1 MTKAL
6 YRKYRPL
13 KLADVVGQDD
23 TIRQLQTQLT
33 NQKISHGY
41 LFVGARGCGKTSVA
55 RIFAHEINHFD
66 YQLEDNYVDII
77 EIDAAVFTMVENIRE
92 LRDKAMLAPTT
103 GKYKVYI
110 IDEIHMLSKNAFNA
124 LLKILEEP
132 PEHIVFILA
141 TTNPEKI
148 PATILS
154 RVQIFHFKLADKS
167 IMQPFLENIC
177 QKEGI
182 NIEKDAL
189 SLLIEQGGGSFR
201 DSLSILDQLSNLHA
215 DKSTLITTEEV
226 SSALGV
232 PKQVL
237 IEELLASYE
246 QENIDQIRSLIEELI
261 NQGNKAEGIAT
272 SLIKAIVQNP
282 TAKNLHLIEKLYA
295 VNGEFAS
302 AKLIVALILDH
313 FKTAPITI
321 SAPSTPQIQAAKTP
335 VTAQTPD
342 AVRAQATTK
351 TSIATESPAAE
362 PAAQVTPVAPAAPAT
377 PVAPAAPATS
387 VTTTTPTPPAT
398 SEEPAKPS
406 INPEI
411 RERLIKISKS
421 KLTEKIQE
429 RAEIQNQPVQAEAMT
444 IPEAVVSG
452 SGDFSAKG
460 FLENIKNIAETLFV
474 PLNKSYFAYKSNQLE
489 IYPSAKV
496 WFNILNSKN
505 NLEVLKTAING
516 LNITIMNPDEHK
528 IPSTAVDFN
537 QFSAGKLEATPRTDD
552 ASLSAISDIMGN
564 IQELE
569 DSPF

>member
-132 PEHIVFILA
+132 PEHIVFIFA

-201 DSLSILDQLSNLHA
+201 DSLSILDQLSNLHT
-215 DKSTLITTEEV
+215 DKSTLITAEEV

-237 IEELLASYE
+237 IQELLASYE
-246 QENIDQIRSLIEELI
+246 QENVDQIRSLIEELI

-313 FKTAPITI
+313 FKATPVAI
-321 SAPSTPQIQAAKTP
+321 SAPSTSQIQATNPP
-335 VTAQTPD
+335 VTTQTPE
-342 AVRAQATTK
+342 VISAQETTK
-351 TSIATESPAAE
+351 TSIATESPVVE
-362 PAAQVTPVAPAAPAT
+362 PAAPVTTAVTAAPVTPAE
-377 PVAPAAPATS
+377 
-387 VTTTTPTPPAT
+387 PT
-398 SEEPAKPS
+398 KPS

-411 RERLIKISKS
+411 RERLVKISKS

-429 RAEIQNQPVQAEAMT
+429 RAEIQNQQVQVEAMT

-516 LNITIMNPDEHK
+516 LNIIIMNPDEHK

-537 QFSAGKLEATPRTDD
+537 QFSAGKLEAAPKSDD

>member
-132 PEHIVFILA
+132 PEHIVFIFA

-167 IMQPFLENIC
+167 VMQPFLENIC

-201 DSLSILDQLSNLHA
+201 DSLSILDQLSNLHP

-237 IEELLASYE
+237 IQELLTSYE
-246 QENIDQIRSLIEELI
+246 QENVNQIRSLVEELI

-313 FKTAPITI
+313 FKAAPITI
-321 SAPSTPQIQAAKTP
+321 SAPSAPQIQATKTP
-335 VTAQTPD
+335 VTTQTPD
-342 AVRAQATTK
+342 AVRAQATAE
-351 TSIATESPAAE
+351 TSIATGVPIAE
-362 PAAQVTPVAPAAPAT
+362 PAAPVTPAAPAAPVT
-377 PVAPAAPATS
+377 PA
-387 VTTTTPTPPAT
+387 
-398 SEEPAKPS
+398 EPAKPS

-411 RERLIKISKS
+411 RERLVKISKS

-429 RAEIQNQPVQAEAMT
+429 RAEIQNQQVQVEAMT

-537 QFSAGKLEATPRTDD
+537 QFSAGKLEATPKTDD

>member
-132 PEHIVFILA
+132 PEHVVFIFA

-167 IMQPFLENIC
+167 VMQPFLENIC

-201 DSLSILDQLSNLHA
+201 DSLSILDQLSNLHP

-237 IEELLASYE
+237 IQELLASYE
-246 QENIDQIRSLIEELI
+246 QENVDQIRSLVEELI

-282 TAKNLHLIEKLYA
+282 TAKNLHLIEKLYT

-313 FKTAPITI
+313 FKAAPITI
-321 SAPSTPQIQAAKTP
+321 SAPSAPQIQATKTP
-335 VTAQTPD
+335 LTTQTLEVISAQE
-342 AVRAQATTK
+342 ATK
-351 TSIATESPAAE
+351 TSIATESPIAE
-362 PAAQVTPVAPAAPAT
+362 PATPATQVTPTAQ
-377 PVAPAAPATS
+377 
-387 VTTTTPTPPAT
+387 TTPTTTAT
-398 SEEPAKPS
+398 PTPQDEPAKPS

-411 RERLIKISKS
+411 RERLVKISKS
-421 KLTEKIQE
+421 KITEKIQE
-429 RAEIQNQPVQAEAMT
+429 RAEIQNQQVQVEAMT

-460 FLENIKNIAETLFV
+460 FLENIRNIAETLFV
-474 PLNKSYFAYKSNQLE
+474 PLNKSYFAYKTDHLE

-505 NLEVLKTAING
+505 NLEVLRTAING
-516 LNITIMNPDEHK
+516 LNIIIMNPDEHK
-528 IPSTAVDFN
+528 TPSTAVDFN
-537 QFSAGKLEATPRTDD
+537 QFSAGKLEATPKTDD

>member
-23 TIRQLQTQLT
+23 TIRQLQTQLA

-132 PEHIVFILA
+132 PEHIIFIFA

-201 DSLSILDQLSNLHA
+201 DSLSILDQLSNLHT
-215 DKSTLITTEEV
+215 DKYTLITTEEV

-237 IEELLASYE
+237 IEELLVSYE
-246 QENIDQIRSLIEELI
+246 QENIDKIRNLVEELI

-272 SLIKAIVQNP
+272 SLIKTIVQNP

-313 FKTAPITI
+313 FKAAPITI
-321 SAPSTPQIQAAKTP
+321 SAPSAPQIQATKTP
-335 VTAQTPD
+335 VTTQISD
-342 AVRAQATTK
+342 AVRAQATTE
-351 TSIATESPAAE
+351 TSIATGVPIAE
-362 PAAQVTPVAPAAPAT
+362 PAATVTPAVPAAPVT
-377 PVAPAAPATS
+377 PA
-387 VTTTTPTPPAT
+387 
-398 SEEPAKPS
+398 EPAKPS

-411 RERLIKISKS
+411 RERLVKISKS
-421 KLTEKIQE
+421 KITEKIQE
-429 RAEIQNQPVQAEAMT
+429 RAEIQNQQVQVEAMT

-516 LNITIMNPDEHK
+516 LNIIIMNPDEHK

-537 QFSAGKLEATPRTDD
+537 QFSAGKLEATPKTDD

>member
-132 PEHIVFILA
+132 PEHIVFIFA

-167 IMQPFLENIC
+167 IMQPFLEGIC

-201 DSLSILDQLSNLHA
+201 DSLSILDQLSNLHT

-313 FKTAPITI
+313 FKAAPITI
-321 SAPSTPQIQAAKTP
+321 SAPPAPQIQATNP
-335 VTAQTPD
+335 PITIQTPE
-342 AVRAQATTK
+342 AVSAQATTE
-351 TSIATESPAAE
+351 TSIAAESTIVEPIPPAT
-362 PAAQVTPVAPAAPAT
+362 PTTPVAPAAPAA
-377 PVAPAAPATS
+377 PVA
-387 VTTTTPTPPAT
+387 
-398 SEEPAKPS
+398 SEESAKPS

-411 RERLIKISKS
+411 RERLVKISKS

-429 RAEIQNQPVQAEAMT
+429 RAEIQNQQVQAEAMT

-516 LNITIMNPDEHK
+516 LNITIINPDEHK

-537 QFSAGKLEATPRTDD
+537 QFSAGKLEATPKSDD

>member
-132 PEHIVFILA
+132 PEHIVFIFA

-167 IMQPFLENIC
+167 IMQPFLKGIC

-237 IEELLASYE
+237 IQELLASYE
-246 QENIDQIRSLIEELI
+246 QENVEQIRSLIEELI

-313 FKTAPITI
+313 FKAAPITI
-321 SAPSTPQIQAAKTP
+321 SAPSAPQIQATNP
-335 VTAQTPD
+335 PITIQTPE
-342 AVRAQATTK
+342 AVSAQATTE
-351 TSIATESPAAE
+351 TSIAAESPIVE
-362 PAAQVTPVAPAAPAT
+362 PIPPVTQTTPVAPAAPAA
-377 PVAPAAPATS
+377 PVAS
-387 VTTTTPTPPAT
+387 GE
-398 SEEPAKPS
+398 SAKPS

-411 RERLIKISKS
+411 RERLVKISKS

-429 RAEIQNQPVQAEAMT
+429 RAEIQNQQVQAEAMT

-460 FLENIKNIAETLFV
+460 FLENIRNIAETLFV
-474 PLNKSYFAYKSNQLE
+474 PLNKSYFTYKSNQLE

-505 NLEVLKTAING
+505 NLEVLRTAING
-516 LNITIMNPDEHK
+516 LNIIIMNPDEHK

-537 QFSAGKLEATPRTDD
+537 QFSAGKLEATPKTDD
-552 ASLSAISDIMGN
+552 VSLSAISDIMGN

>member
-132 PEHIVFILA
+132 PEHVVFIFA

-167 IMQPFLENIC
+167 VMQPFLENIC

-201 DSLSILDQLSNLHA
+201 DSLSILDQLSNLHP

-237 IEELLASYE
+237 IQELLTSYE
-246 QENIDQIRSLIEELI
+246 QENVDQIRSLVEELI

-313 FKTAPITI
+313 FKAAPVAI
-321 SAPSTPQIQAAKTP
+321 SAPSTPQIQATKTP
-335 VTAQTPD
+335 VTTQTPG
-342 AVRAQATTK
+342 AASTQEATE
-351 TSIATESPAAE
+351 TSIATGSPITE
-362 PAAQVTPVAPAAPAT
+362 PAAPAT

-387 VTTTTPTPPAT
+387 AT

-411 RERLIKISKS
+411 RERLVKISKS

-429 RAEIQNQPVQAEAMT
+429 RAEIQNQQIQAEAMT

-516 LNITIMNPDEHK
+516 LKIIIMNPDEHK

-537 QFSAGKLEATPRTDD
+537 QFSAGKLEATQKSDD

>member
-132 PEHIVFILA
+132 PEHIVFIFA

-177 QKEGI
+177 QKEEI

-201 DSLSILDQLSNLHA
+201 DSLSILDQLSNLHT
-215 DKSTLITTEEV
+215 DKSTLITAEEV

-246 QENIDQIRSLIEELI
+246 QEDIDQIRSLIEELI
-261 NQGNKAEGIAT
+261 NQGNKTEGIAT
-272 SLIKAIVQNP
+272 SLIKAIIQNP

-313 FKTAPITI
+313 FKTAPATITTP
-321 SAPSTPQIQAAKTP
+321 SAPQIQAAKASVNT
-335 VTAQTPD
+335 QTSE
-342 AVRAQATTK
+342 TTSTQMAAE
-351 TSIATESPAAE
+351 TSIATESPIIE
-362 PAAQVTPVAPAAPAT
+362 PKTPATPAAPAAPAT
-377 PVAPAAPATS
+377 PVAPATS
-387 VTTTTPTPPAT
+387 AT

-411 RERLIKISKS
+411 RERLVKISKS

-429 RAEIQNQPVQAEAMT
+429 RAEIQNQQVQVEAMT

-460 FLENIKNIAETLFV
+460 FLENIRNIAETLFV
-474 PLNKSYFAYKSNQLE
+474 PLNKSYFTYKSNQLE

-516 LNITIMNPDEHK
+516 LNIIIMNPDEHK

-537 QFSAGKLEATPRTDD
+537 QFSAGKLEAAPKPDD

>member
-132 PEHIVFILA
+132 PEHIVFIFA

-167 IMQPFLENIC
+167 VMQPFLEGIC

-237 IEELLASYE
+237 IEELLARYE
-246 QENIDQIRSLIEELI
+246 QENIDQIRSLVEELI

-313 FKTAPITI
+313 FKAAPITI
-321 SAPSTPQIQAAKTP
+321 SAPPAPQIQATNP
-335 VTAQTPD
+335 PITIQTPE
-342 AVRAQATTK
+342 AVSAQATTE
-351 TSIATESPAAE
+351 TSIAAESPIVE
-362 PAAQVTPVAPAAPAT
+362 PIPPVTQTTPVAPAAPAA
-377 PVAPAAPATS
+377 PVA
-387 VTTTTPTPPAT
+387 
-398 SEEPAKPS
+398 SEESAKPS
-406 INPEI
+406 IDPEI
-411 RERLIKISKS
+411 RERLVKISKS

-429 RAEIQNQPVQAEAMT
+429 RTEIQNQQIQAEAMT

-505 NLEVLKTAING
+505 NLEVLRTAING
-516 LNITIMNPDEHK
+516 LNIFIMNPDEHK
-528 IPSTAVDFN
+528 TPSTAVDFN
-537 QFSAGKLEATPRTDD
+537 QFSAGKLEAAPKTDNV
-552 ASLSAISDIMGN
+552 SLSAISDIMGN

>member
-23 TIRQLQTQLT
+23 TIRQLQTQLA

-132 PEHIVFILA
+132 PEHIIFIFA

-201 DSLSILDQLSNLHA
+201 DSLSILDQLSNLHT

-237 IEELLASYE
+237 IEELLVSYE
-246 QENIDQIRSLIEELI
+246 QENIDKIRNLVEELI

-313 FKTAPITI
+313 FKAALVAI
-321 SAPSTPQIQAAKTP
+321 SAPSTPQIQATNPP
-335 VTAQTPD
+335 VTTQTLEVISAQE
-342 AVRAQATTK
+342 ATK
-351 TSIATESPAAE
+351 TSIATESPIAE
-362 PAAQVTPVAPAAPAT
+362 PATPATQVTPTAQ
-377 PVAPAAPATS
+377 
-387 VTTTTPTPPAT
+387 TTPTTTAT
-398 SEEPAKPS
+398 PTPQEEPAKPS

-411 RERLIKISKS
+411 RERLVKISKS
-421 KLTEKIQE
+421 KITEKIQE
-429 RAEIQNQPVQAEAMT
+429 RAEIQNQQVQVEAMT

-460 FLENIKNIAETLFV
+460 FLENIRNIAETLFV
-474 PLNKSYFAYKSNQLE
+474 PLNKSYFAYKTDHLE

-552 ASLSAISDIMGN
+552 TSLSAISDIMGN

>member
-132 PEHIVFILA
+132 PEHIVFIFA

-167 IMQPFLENIC
+167 VMQSFLENIC

-201 DSLSILDQLSNLHA
+201 DSLSILDQLSNLHP

-237 IEELLASYE
+237 IQELLTSYE
-246 QENIDQIRSLIEELI
+246 QENVDKIRSLVEELI

-313 FKTAPITI
+313 FKATPVAI
-321 SAPSTPQIQAAKTP
+321 SAPSAPQIQATKTP
-335 VTAQTPD
+335 VTTQTPD
-342 AVRAQATTK
+342 AVRAQATAE
-351 TSIATESPAAE
+351 TSIATGVPIAESAVP
-362 PAAQVTPVAPAAPAT
+362 VTPAAPAAPVT
-377 PVAPAAPATS
+377 PA
-387 VTTTTPTPPAT
+387 
-398 SEEPAKPS
+398 ELAKPS
-406 INPEI
+406 IDPEI
-411 RERLIKISKS
+411 RERLVKISKS
-421 KLTEKIQE
+421 KITEKIQE
-429 RAEIQNQPVQAEAMT
+429 RAEIQNQQVQVEAMT

-516 LNITIMNPDEHK
+516 LNIIIMNPDEHK
-528 IPSTAVDFN
+528 TPSTAVDFN
-537 QFSAGKLEATPRTDD
+537 QFSAGKLEATPKTDD

>member
-23 TIRQLQTQLT
+23 TIRQLQTQLA

-132 PEHIVFILA
+132 PEHIVFIFA

-167 IMQPFLENIC
+167 VMQPFLESIC

-182 NIEKDAL
+182 NIEQEAL

-237 IEELLASYE
+237 IQELLANYE
-246 QENIDQIRSLIEELI
+246 QENVEQIRSLIEELI

-282 TAKNLHLIEKLYA
+282 TTKNLHLIEKLYA

-313 FKTAPITI
+313 FKAAPVAI
-321 SAPSTPQIQAAKTP
+321 SAPSTPQIQVAKTT
-335 VTAQTPD
+335 VNAQTPG
-342 AVRAQATTK
+342 VISAQEATK
-351 TSIATESPAAE
+351 TSIATESPIAG
-362 PAAQVTPVAPAAPAT
+362 PATHAT
-377 PVAPAAPATS
+377 PVAPATPATP
-387 VTTTTPTPPAT
+387 VTPTASATPTPQ
-398 SEEPAKPS
+398 EEPAKPS

-411 RERLIKISKS
+411 RERLVKISKS

-429 RAEIQNQPVQAEAMT
+429 RAEIQNQQVQVEAMT

-516 LNITIMNPDEHK
+516 LNIVIMNPDEHK

-537 QFSAGKLEATPRTDD
+537 QFSAGKLEATPKSDD
-552 ASLSAISDIMGN
+552 PSLSAISDIMGN

>member
-23 TIRQLQTQLT
+23 TIRQLQTQLA

-132 PEHIVFILA
+132 PEHIVFIFA

-167 IMQPFLENIC
+167 VMQPFLENIC

-201 DSLSILDQLSNLHA
+201 DSLSILDQLSNLHP

-237 IEELLASYE
+237 IQELLASYE
-246 QENIDQIRSLIEELI
+246 QENVDQIRSLIEELI

-313 FKTAPITI
+313 FKAAPITI
-321 SAPSTPQIQAAKTP
+321 SVPSAPQIQATKTP
-335 VTAQTPD
+335 VTTQTPD

-351 TSIATESPAAE
+351 TSIATESPVVE
-362 PAAQVTPVAPAAPAT
+362 PAAPVTPV
-377 PVAPAAPATS
+377 TS
-387 VTTTTPTPPAT
+387 TAQTTPTAT
-398 SEEPAKPS
+398 ATPTPQEEPAKPS

-411 RERLIKISKS
+411 RERLLKISKS

-429 RAEIQNQPVQAEAMT
+429 RAEIQNQQVQVEAMT

-528 IPSTAVDFN
+528 TPSTAVDFN
-537 QFSAGKLEATPRTDD
+537 QFSAGKLEATPKTDD

>member
-132 PEHIVFILA
+132 PEHIVFIFA

-167 IMQPFLENIC
+167 VMQPFLEGIC

-215 DKSTLITTEEV
+215 DKSTLVTTEEV

-237 IEELLASYE
+237 IEELLTNYE
-246 QENIDQIRSLIEELI
+246 QENIDQIRSLVEELI
-261 NQGNKAEGIAT
+261 NQDNKAEGIAT

-313 FKTAPITI
+313 FKAAPITI
-321 SAPSTPQIQAAKTP
+321 SATSAPQVQATKTQAN
-335 VTAQTPD
+335 TQTPE
-342 AVRAQATTK
+342 AVSAQATTK
-351 TSIATESPAAE
+351 TSIATESPIAE
-362 PAAQVTPVAPAAPAT
+362 PAAPAAP
-377 PVAPAAPATS
+377 VA
-387 VTTTTPTPPAT
+387 
-398 SEEPAKPS
+398 SEESAKPS

-411 RERLIKISKS
+411 RERLVKISKS

-429 RAEIQNQPVQAEAMT
+429 RAKIQNQQVQAEAMT

-460 FLENIKNIAETLFV
+460 FLENIRNIAETLFV

-516 LNITIMNPDEHK
+516 LNIIIMNPDEHK
-528 IPSTAVDFN
+528 TPSTAVDFN
-537 QFSAGKLEATPRTDD
+537 QFSAGKLEATPKTDD
-552 ASLSAISDIMGN
+552 VSLSAISDIMGN

>member
-132 PEHIVFILA
+132 PEHIVFIFA

-167 IMQPFLENIC
+167 VMQPFLEGIC

-215 DKSTLITTEEV
+215 DKSTLITAEEV

-237 IEELLASYE
+237 IQEILTSYE
-246 QENIDQIRSLIEELI
+246 QENVDQIRSLVEELI

-295 VNGEFAS
+295 ANGEFAS

-313 FKTAPITI
+313 FKAAPVAIA
-321 SAPSTPQIQAAKTP
+321 APSTPQIQA
-335 VTAQTPD
+335 
-342 AVRAQATTK
+342 TK
-351 TSIATESPAAE
+351 TSINTQTSETTSTQMATEPSMATESPIVE
-362 PAAQVTPVAPAAPAT
+362 SAAPAT
-377 PVAPAAPATS
+377 PV
-387 VTTTTPTPPAT
+387 T
-398 SEEPAKPS
+398 SEESAKPS

-411 RERLIKISKS
+411 RERLVKISKS

-429 RAEIQNQPVQAEAMT
+429 RAEIQNQQIQAEAMT

-460 FLENIKNIAETLFV
+460 FLENIRNIAETLFV
-474 PLNKSYFAYKSNQLE
+474 PLNKSYFTYKSNQLE

-516 LNITIMNPDEHK
+516 LNIIIMNPDEHK
-528 IPSTAVDFN
+528 IPRTAVDFN
-537 QFSAGKLEATPRTDD
+537 QFSAGKLEATPKTDD

>member
-132 PEHIVFILA
+132 PEHIVFIFA

-201 DSLSILDQLSNLHA
+201 DSLSILDQLSNLHP

-226 SSALGV
+226 SSALGI

-237 IEELLASYE
+237 IQELLASYE
-246 QENIDQIRSLIEELI
+246 QENVDQIRSLIEELI

-313 FKTAPITI
+313 FKAAPITI
-321 SAPSTPQIQAAKTP
+321 SAPSAPQIQATKTP
-335 VTAQTPD
+335 VTTQTPD
-342 AVRAQATTK
+342 AVRAQATAE
-351 TSIATESPAAE
+351 TSISTGGPIAE
-362 PAAQVTPVAPAAPAT
+362 PAAPVTPAAPAAPVT
-377 PVAPAAPATS
+377 PV
-387 VTTTTPTPPAT
+387 
-398 SEEPAKPS
+398 EPAKPS
-406 INPEI
+406 IDPEI
-411 RERLIKISKS
+411 RERLVKISKS

-429 RAEIQNQPVQAEAMT
+429 RAEIQNQQVQVEAMT

-460 FLENIKNIAETLFV
+460 FLENIRNIAETLFV
-474 PLNKSYFAYKSNQLE
+474 PLNKSYFTYKSNQLE

-505 NLEVLKTAING
+505 NLEVLRTAING
-516 LNITIMNPDEHK
+516 LNIIIMNPDEHK

-537 QFSAGKLEATPRTDD
+537 QFSAGKLEAAPKSDD
-552 ASLSAISDIMGN
+552 TSLSAISDIMGN

>member
-23 TIRQLQTQLT
+23 TIRQLQTQLA

-132 PEHIVFILA
+132 PEHIIFIFA

-167 IMQPFLENIC
+167 VMQPFLENIC

-201 DSLSILDQLSNLHA
+201 DSLSILDQLSNLHP

-237 IEELLASYE
+237 IQELLANYE
-246 QENIDQIRSLIEELI
+246 QENIDQIRSLVEELI

-313 FKTAPITI
+313 FKTTPMTI
-321 SAPSTPQIQAAKTP
+321 SVPSAPQIQVAKTP
-335 VTAQTPD
+335 VATQTPE
-342 AVRAQATTK
+342 AASAQETTK
-351 TSIATESPAAE
+351 TSIATESPVVE
-362 PAAQVTPVAPAAPAT
+362 PAAPAT
-377 PVAPAAPATS
+377 PVAPATPATPVTPTAPATQ
-387 VTTTTPTPPAT
+387 
-398 SEEPAKPS
+398 EESTKPS

-411 RERLIKISKS
+411 RERLVKISKS

-429 RAEIQNQPVQAEAMT
+429 RAEIQNQQVQVEAMT

-474 PLNKSYFAYKSNQLE
+474 PLNKSYFAYKTDHLE

>member
-23 TIRQLQTQLT
+23 AIRQLQTQLT

-132 PEHIVFILA
+132 PEHVVFIFA

-167 IMQPFLENIC
+167 VMQPFLENIC

-201 DSLSILDQLSNLHA
+201 DSLSILDQLSNLHP

-237 IEELLASYE
+237 IQELLANYE
-246 QENIDQIRSLIEELI
+246 QENVEQIRSLVEELI

-313 FKTAPITI
+313 FKAAPITI
-321 SAPSTPQIQAAKTP
+321 SAPPAPQIQAAKTQAN
-335 VTAQTPD
+335 TQTPE
-342 AVRAQATTK
+342 AVSAQATTK
-351 TSIATESPAAE
+351 TSIATESPIAE
-362 PAAQVTPVAPAAPAT
+362 PIPPVTQTTTGAPAAPAT
-377 PVAPAAPATS
+377 PV
-387 VTTTTPTPPAT
+387 PP
-398 SEEPAKPS
+398 EESAKPS

-411 RERLIKISKS
+411 RERLVKISKS

-429 RAEIQNQPVQAEAMT
+429 RAEIQNQQVQVEAMT

-452 SGDFSAKG
+452 SGDFSTKG

-505 NLEVLKTAING
+505 NLEVLRTAING
-516 LNITIMNPDEHK
+516 LNIIIMNPDEHK

-537 QFSAGKLEATPRTDD
+537 QFSAGKLEATPKSDD
-552 ASLSAISDIMGN
+552 TSLSAISDIMGN

>member
-132 PEHIVFILA
+132 PEHIVFIFA

-167 IMQPFLENIC
+167 IMQPFLEGIC

-201 DSLSILDQLSNLHA
+201 DSLSILDQLSNLHP

-237 IEELLASYE
+237 IEELLANYE
-246 QENIDQIRSLIEELI
+246 QENIDQIRSLVEELI

-313 FKTAPITI
+313 FKAAPITI
-321 SAPSTPQIQAAKTP
+321 AESEAPATPTTP
-335 VTAQTPD
+335 VD
-342 AVRAQATTK
+342 
-351 TSIATESPAAE
+351 PA
-362 PAAQVTPVAPAAPAT
+362 APAAP
-377 PVAPAAPATS
+377 VAS
-387 VTTTTPTPPAT
+387 GE
-398 SEEPAKPS
+398 SAKPS

-411 RERLIKISKS
+411 RERLVKISKS

-429 RAEIQNQPVQAEAMT
+429 RAEIQNQQVQAEAMT

-460 FLENIKNIAETLFV
+460 FLENIRNIAETLFV
-474 PLNKSYFAYKSNQLE
+474 PLNKSSFTYKSNQLE

-505 NLEVLKTAING
+505 NLEVLRTAING
-516 LNITIMNPDEHK
+516 LNIIIMNPDEHK

-537 QFSAGKLEATPRTDD
+537 QFSAGKLEATPKTDD

>member
-132 PEHIVFILA
+132 PEHIVFIFA

-167 IMQPFLENIC
+167 VMQPFLENIC

-201 DSLSILDQLSNLHA
+201 DSLSILDQLSNLHP

-237 IEELLASYE
+237 IQELLTSYE
-246 QENIDQIRSLIEELI
+246 QENVDQIRSLVEELI

-313 FKTAPITI
+313 FKATPVAI
-321 SAPSTPQIQAAKTP
+321 SAPSTPQIQATKTP
-335 VTAQTPD
+335 VATQTPD
-342 AVRAQATTK
+342 AVRTQATIE
-351 TSIATESPAAE
+351 TSIATGVPIAE
-362 PAAQVTPVAPAAPAT
+362 PAATATPVAPAAPAT
-377 PVAPAAPATS
+377 PVTPATP
-387 VTTTTPTPPAT
+387 TTPRPQ
-398 SEEPAKPS
+398 EESAKPS

-411 RERLIKISKS
+411 RERLVKISKS

-429 RAEIQNQPVQAEAMT
+429 RAEIQNQQVQVEAMT

-516 LNITIMNPDEHK
+516 LNIVIMNPDEHK

-537 QFSAGKLEATPRTDD
+537 QFSAGKLEATPKSDD
-552 ASLSAISDIMGN
+552 PSLSAISDIMGN

>member
-23 TIRQLQTQLT
+23 TIRQLQTQLA

-132 PEHIVFILA
+132 PEHIIFIFA

-201 DSLSILDQLSNLHA
+201 DSLSILDQLSNLHT

-237 IEELLASYE
+237 IEELLVSYE
-246 QENIDQIRSLIEELI
+246 QENIDKIRNLVEELI

-313 FKTAPITI
+313 FKAALVAI
-321 SAPSTPQIQAAKTP
+321 SAPSTPQIQATNPP
-335 VTAQTPD
+335 VTTQTLEVISAQE
-342 AVRAQATTK
+342 ATK
-351 TSIATESPAAE
+351 TSIATESPIAE
-362 PAAQVTPVAPAAPAT
+362 PATPATQVTPTAQ
-377 PVAPAAPATS
+377 
-387 VTTTTPTPPAT
+387 TTPTTTAT
-398 SEEPAKPS
+398 PTPQEEPAKPS

-411 RERLIKISKS
+411 RERLVKISKS
-421 KLTEKIQE
+421 KITEKIQE
-429 RAEIQNQPVQAEAMT
+429 RAEIQNQQVQVEAMT

-460 FLENIKNIAETLFV
+460 FLENIRNIAETLFV
-474 PLNKSYFAYKSNQLE
+474 PLNKSYFAYKTDHLE

-505 NLEVLKTAING
+505 NLEVLRTAING
-516 LNITIMNPDEHK
+516 LNIIIMNPDEHK
-528 IPSTAVDFN
+528 TPSTAVDFN
-537 QFSAGKLEATPRTDD
+537 QFSAGKLEAAPKSDD
-552 ASLSAISDIMGN
+552 TSLSAISDIMGN

>member
-23 TIRQLQTQLT
+23 TIRQLQTQLA

-132 PEHIVFILA
+132 PEHVVFIFA

-167 IMQPFLENIC
+167 VMQPFLENIY

-201 DSLSILDQLSNLHA
+201 DSLSILDQLSNLHP

-237 IEELLASYE
+237 IQELLASYE
-246 QENIDQIRSLIEELI
+246 QEDVDQIRSLVEELI

-282 TAKNLHLIEKLYA
+282 TTKNLHLIEKLYA

-313 FKTAPITI
+313 FKATPVAI
-321 SAPSTPQIQAAKTP
+321 SAPSTSQIQATNPP
-335 VTAQTPD
+335 VTTQTPE
-342 AVRAQATTK
+342 VISAQETTEVPI
-351 TSIATESPAAE
+351 TTDSPITE
-362 PAAQVTPVAPAAPAT
+362 PAAPVTTAAPAAPVT
-377 PVAPAAPATS
+377 PAE
-387 VTTTTPTPPAT
+387 PT
-398 SEEPAKPS
+398 KPS

-411 RERLIKISKS
+411 RERLVKISKS
-421 KLTEKIQE
+421 KITEKIQE
-429 RAEIQNQPVQAEAMT
+429 RAEIQNQQVQVEAMT

-474 PLNKSYFAYKSNQLE
+474 PLNKSYFAYKTDHLE
-489 IYPSAKV
+489 IYPNAKV

-516 LNITIMNPDEHK
+516 LSITIMNPDEHK

-537 QFSAGKLEATPRTDD
+537 QFSAGKLEATPKTDD

>member
-132 PEHIVFILA
+132 PEHIVFIFA

-167 IMQPFLENIC
+167 IMQPFLEGIC

-201 DSLSILDQLSNLHA
+201 DSLSILDQLSNLHT

-237 IEELLASYE
+237 IEELLANYE

-313 FKTAPITI
+313 FKATPMTI
-321 SAPSTPQIQAAKTP
+321 AESEAPSTS
-335 VTAQTPD
+335 TA
-342 AVRAQATTK
+342 
-351 TSIATESPAAE
+351 PA
-362 PAAQVTPVAPAAPAT
+362 APAAPAT
-377 PVAPAAPATS
+377 PATPITPAAPAAPVA
-387 VTTTTPTPPAT
+387 
-398 SEEPAKPS
+398 SEESAKPS

-411 RERLIKISKS
+411 RERLVKISKS

-429 RAEIQNQPVQAEAMT
+429 RAEIQNQQVQAEAMT

-516 LNITIMNPDEHK
+516 LNIIIMNPDEHK

-537 QFSAGKLEATPRTDD
+537 QFSAGKLEAAPKTDD

>member
-23 TIRQLQTQLT
+23 TIRQLQTQLA

-132 PEHIVFILA
+132 PEHIVFIFA

-167 IMQPFLENIC
+167 VMQPFLENIC

-182 NIEKDAL
+182 NIEQEAL

-237 IEELLASYE
+237 IQELLASYE
-246 QENIDQIRSLIEELI
+246 QENVDQIRSLVEELI

-282 TAKNLHLIEKLYA
+282 TAKNLHLVEKLYA

-313 FKTAPITI
+313 FKATPVAI
-321 SAPSTPQIQAAKTP
+321 SAPSTPQIQVAKTT
-335 VTAQTPD
+335 VNAQTPG
-342 AVRAQATTK
+342 VISAQEATK
-351 TSIATESPAAE
+351 TSITTESPAAE
-362 PAAQVTPVAPAAPAT
+362 PAAPT
-377 PVAPAAPATS
+377 TS
-387 VTTTTPTPPAT
+387 VT
-398 SEEPAKPS
+398 SEESAKPS

-411 RERLIKISKS
+411 RERLVKISKS
-421 KLTEKIQE
+421 KITEKIQE
-429 RAEIQNQPVQAEAMT
+429 RAEIQNQQVQVEAMT

-474 PLNKSYFAYKSNQLE
+474 PLNKSYFAYKTDHLE

-516 LNITIMNPDEHK
+516 LSITIMNPDEHK

-537 QFSAGKLEATPRTDD
+537 QFSAGKLEATPKTDD

>member
-23 TIRQLQTQLT
+23 TIRQLQTQLA

-77 EIDAAVFTMVENIRE
+77 EIDAAVFTMVENIRK

-132 PEHIVFILA
+132 PEHIVFIFA

-237 IEELLASYE
+237 IQELLANYE
-246 QENIDQIRSLIEELI
+246 QENVDQIRSLVEELI

-313 FKTAPITI
+313 FKAAPVAI
-321 SAPSTPQIQAAKTP
+321 SAPSTPQIQATKPP
-335 VTAQTPD
+335 VTTQT
-342 AVRAQATTK
+342 AEVVSAQATAE

-362 PAAQVTPVAPAAPAT
+362 PAAPAT
-377 PVAPAAPATS
+377 PVAPTAPTAPVAPTAPAT
-387 VTTTTPTPPAT
+387 PTPQ
-398 SEEPAKPS
+398 EEPAKPS
-406 INPEI
+406 ISPEI
-411 RERLIKISKS
+411 RERLVKISKS

-429 RAEIQNQPVQAEAMT
+429 RAEIQNQQVQVEAMT

-516 LNITIMNPDEHK
+516 LNIIIMNPDEHK

-537 QFSAGKLEATPRTDD
+537 QFSAGKLEATPKTDD

>member
-23 TIRQLQTQLT
+23 AIRQLQTQLT

-132 PEHIVFILA
+132 PEHVVFIFA

-167 IMQPFLENIC
+167 VMQPFLENIC

-201 DSLSILDQLSNLHA
+201 DSLSILDQLSNLHP

-237 IEELLASYE
+237 IQELLANYE
-246 QENIDQIRSLIEELI
+246 QENIDQIRSLVEELI

-313 FKTAPITI
+313 FKAAPVAI
-321 SAPSTPQIQAAKTP
+321 SAPSTPQIQATKTP
-335 VTAQTPD
+335 VTTQTPG
-342 AVRAQATTK
+342 AASTQEATE
-351 TSIATESPAAE
+351 TSIATGSPITE
-362 PAAQVTPVAPAAPAT
+362 PAAPAT
-377 PVAPAAPATS
+377 PVAPATPATPVTPTAPATQ
-387 VTTTTPTPPAT
+387 
-398 SEEPAKPS
+398 EESTKPS

-411 RERLIKISKS
+411 RERLVKISKS

-429 RAEIQNQPVQAEAMT
+429 RAEIQNQQVQVEAMT

-537 QFSAGKLEATPRTDD
+537 QFSAGKLEATPKTDD

>member
-132 PEHIVFILA
+132 PEHIVFIFA

-167 IMQPFLENIC
+167 VMQPFLEGIC

-201 DSLSILDQLSNLHA
+201 DSLSILDQLSNLHP

-237 IEELLASYE
+237 IQELLTSYE
-246 QENIDQIRSLIEELI
+246 QEDIDQIRSLVEELI
-261 NQGNKAEGIAT
+261 NQGNKSEGIAT

-282 TAKNLHLIEKLYA
+282 TTKNLHLIEKLYA

-313 FKTAPITI
+313 FKATPITI
-321 SAPSTPQIQAAKTP
+321 TESATPTTP
-335 VTAQTPD
+335 VTPTTQTTP
-342 AVRAQATTK
+342 
-351 TSIATESPAAE
+351 
-362 PAAQVTPVAPAAPAT
+362 VTPAAPAAP
-377 PVAPAAPATS
+377 V
-387 VTTTTPTPPAT
+387 T
-398 SEEPAKPS
+398 SEEPTKPS
-406 INPEI
+406 ISPEI
-411 RERLIKISKS
+411 RERLVKISKS

-429 RAEIQNQPVQAEAMT
+429 RAEIQNQQVQVEAMT

-474 PLNKSYFAYKSNQLE
+474 PLNKSYFTYKTDHLE

-537 QFSAGKLEATPRTDD
+537 QFSAGKLEATPKTDD

>member
-13 KLADVVGQDD
+13 KLADIVGQDD

-132 PEHIVFILA
+132 PEHIVFIFA

-167 IMQPFLENIC
+167 VMQPFLENIC

-201 DSLSILDQLSNLHA
+201 DSLSILDQLSNLHP

-226 SSALGV
+226 SSALGI

-237 IEELLASYE
+237 IQEILTSYE
-246 QENIDQIRSLIEELI
+246 QENVDQIRSLVEELI

-282 TAKNLHLIEKLYA
+282 TTKNLHLIEKLYT

-313 FKTAPITI
+313 FKATPVAI
-321 SAPSTPQIQAAKTP
+321 SAPSTPQIQVAKTT
-335 VTAQTPD
+335 VNAQTPG
-342 AVRAQATTK
+342 VISAQEATK
-351 TSIATESPAAE
+351 TSIATESPIAE
-362 PAAQVTPVAPAAPAT
+362 PATTATPVTSTTSAAPAT
-377 PVAPAAPATS
+377 PVN
-387 VTTTTPTPPAT
+387 

-421 KLTEKIQE
+421 RLTEKIQE
-429 RAEIQNQPVQAEAMT
+429 RAEIQNQQVQAEAMT

-474 PLNKSYFAYKSNQLE
+474 PLNKSYFAYKTDHLE

-505 NLEVLKTAING
+505 NLEVLKTAINS

-537 QFSAGKLEATPRTDD
+537 QFSAGKLEATPKTDD

>member
-132 PEHIVFILA
+132 PEHIVFIFA

-167 IMQPFLENIC
+167 VMQPFLEGIC

-282 TAKNLHLIEKLYA
+282 TTKNLHLIEKLYT

-313 FKTAPITI
+313 FKAAPITI
-321 SAPSTPQIQAAKTP
+321 SAPSAPQIQTINPEVITP
-335 VTAQTPD
+335 VPEVINTQET
-342 AVRAQATTK
+342 
-351 TSIATESPAAE
+351 TESPIAE
-362 PAAQVTPVAPAAPAT
+362 
-377 PVAPAAPATS
+377 PAAPATS
-387 VTTTTPTPPAT
+387 VTPVT

-411 RERLIKISKS
+411 RERLVKISKS
-421 KLTEKIQE
+421 KITEKIQE
-429 RAEIQNQPVQAEAMT
+429 RAEIQNQQVQVEAMT

-474 PLNKSYFAYKSNQLE
+474 PLNKSYFAYKTDHLE

-516 LNITIMNPDEHK
+516 LKLTIMNPDEHK
-528 IPSTAVDFN
+528 TPSTAVDFN
-537 QFSAGKLEATPRTDD
+537 QFSAGKLEAEPKKGD

>member
-132 PEHIVFILA
+132 PEHVVFIFA

-167 IMQPFLENIC
+167 VMQPFLENIC

-201 DSLSILDQLSNLHA
+201 DSLSILDQLSNLHP

-237 IEELLASYE
+237 IQEILTSYE
-246 QENIDQIRSLIEELI
+246 QENVDQIRSLVEELI

-313 FKTAPITI
+313 FKAAPITI
-321 SAPSTPQIQAAKTP
+321 SAPSAPQIQAAKP
-335 VTAQTPD
+335 LVNVQTPGT
-342 AVRAQATTK
+342 VSAQEATK
-351 TSIATESPAAE
+351 TSIATESPITE
-362 PAAQVTPVAPAAPAT
+362 PAAPAT
-377 PVAPAAPATS
+377 PV
-387 VTTTTPTPPAT
+387 T

-411 RERLIKISKS
+411 RERLVKISKS

-429 RAEIQNQPVQAEAMT
+429 RAEIQNQQVQAEAMT

-474 PLNKSYFAYKSNQLE
+474 PLNKSYFSYKSNQLE

-537 QFSAGKLEATPRTDD
+537 QFSAGKLEATPKTDD

>member
-41 LFVGARGCGKTSVA
+41 LFIGARGCGKTSVA

-132 PEHIVFILA
+132 PEHIVFIFA

-167 IMQPFLENIC
+167 IMQPFLEGIC

-201 DSLSILDQLSNLHA
+201 DSLSILDQLSNLHT

-237 IEELLASYE
+237 IEELLVNYE
-246 QENIDQIRSLIEELI
+246 QENIDQIRSLVEELI

-313 FKTAPITI
+313 FKAAPITI
-321 SAPSTPQIQAAKTP
+321 SAPPAPQIQATNP
-335 VTAQTPD
+335 PITIQTPE
-342 AVRAQATTK
+342 AVSAQATTE
-351 TSIATESPAAE
+351 TSIAAESTIVE
-362 PAAQVTPVAPAAPAT
+362 PIPPVTQTTPVAPAAPAA
-377 PVAPAAPATS
+377 PVA
-387 VTTTTPTPPAT
+387 
-398 SEEPAKPS
+398 SEESAKPS

-411 RERLIKISKS
+411 RERLVKISKS

-429 RAEIQNQPVQAEAMT
+429 RAEIQNQQVQAEAMT

-460 FLENIKNIAETLFV
+460 FLENIRNIAETLFV
-474 PLNKSYFAYKSNQLE
+474 PLNKSYFTYKSNQLE

-505 NLEVLKTAING
+505 NLEVLRTAING
-516 LNITIMNPDEHK
+516 LNIIIMNPDEHK

-537 QFSAGKLEATPRTDD
+537 QFSAGKLEAAPKSDD
-552 ASLSAISDIMGN
+552 TSLSAISDIMGN

>member
-132 PEHIVFILA
+132 PEHVVFIFA

-167 IMQPFLENIC
+167 VMQPFLENIC

-201 DSLSILDQLSNLHA
+201 DSLSILDQLSNLHP

-237 IEELLASYE
+237 IQEILTSYE
-246 QENIDQIRSLIEELI
+246 QENVDQIRSLVEELI

-295 VNGEFAS
+295 VNSEFAS

-313 FKTAPITI
+313 FKAAPITI
-321 SAPSTPQIQAAKTP
+321 SAPSAPQIQAAKP
-335 VTAQTPD
+335 LVNVQTPGT
-342 AVRAQATTK
+342 VSAQEATK
-351 TSIATESPAAE
+351 TSIATESPITE
-362 PAAQVTPVAPAAPAT
+362 PAAPAT
-377 PVAPAAPATS
+377 PV
-387 VTTTTPTPPAT
+387 T

-411 RERLIKISKS
+411 RERLVKISKS

-429 RAEIQNQPVQAEAMT
+429 RAEIQNQQVQAEAMT

-474 PLNKSYFAYKSNQLE
+474 PLNKSYFSYKSNQLE

-537 QFSAGKLEATPRTDD
+537 QFSAGKLEATPKTDD

>member
-132 PEHIVFILA
+132 PEHIVFIFA

-154 RVQIFHFKLADKS
+154 RVQIFHFKLAGKS
-167 IMQPFLENIC
+167 VMQPFLESIC

-215 DKSTLITTEEV
+215 DKSALITTEEV

-237 IEELLASYE
+237 IQELLTSYE
-246 QENIDQIRSLIEELI
+246 QENVEQIRSLIEELI

-313 FKTAPITI
+313 FKAAPITI
-321 SAPSTPQIQAAKTP
+321 SAPSAPQIQAKNPEVITQAP
-335 VTAQTPD
+335 EAISP
-342 AVRAQATTK
+342 QATT
-351 TSIATESPAAE
+351 ESPIAE
-362 PAAQVTPVAPAAPAT
+362 PAATATPVTSTTSAAPAT
-377 PVAPAAPATS
+377 P
-387 VTTTTPTPPAT
+387 AT
-398 SEEPAKPS
+398 SEESAKPS

-411 RERLIKISKS
+411 RERLVKISKS

-429 RAEIQNQPVQAEAMT
+429 RAEIQNQQVQVEAMT

-516 LNITIMNPDEHK
+516 LNIIIMNPDEHK

-537 QFSAGKLEATPRTDD
+537 QFSAGKLEATPKTDD

>member
-23 TIRQLQTQLT
+23 AIRQLQTQLT

-132 PEHIVFILA
+132 PEHIVFIFA

-167 IMQPFLENIC
+167 VMQPFLENIC
-177 QKEGI
+177 QKEEI

-201 DSLSILDQLSNLHA
+201 DSLSILDQLSNLHP

-237 IEELLASYE
+237 IQELLASYE
-246 QENIDQIRSLIEELI
+246 QENVDQIRSLVEELI

-313 FKTAPITI
+313 FKAAPVAI
-321 SAPSTPQIQAAKTP
+321 SAPSTPQIQATKTP
-335 VTAQTPD
+335 VTTQTPG
-342 AVRAQATTK
+342 AASTQEATE
-351 TSIATESPAAE
+351 TSIATGSPITE
-362 PAAQVTPVAPAAPAT
+362 PAAPAT
-377 PVAPAAPATS
+377 PVAPATPATPVTPTAPATQ
-387 VTTTTPTPPAT
+387 
-398 SEEPAKPS
+398 EESAKPS

-411 RERLIKISKS
+411 RERLVKISKS

-429 RAEIQNQPVQAEAMT
+429 RAEIQNQQVQAEAMT

-516 LNITIMNPDEHK
+516 LNIIIMNPDEHK

-537 QFSAGKLEATPRTDD
+537 QFSAGKLEAAPKTDD

-564 IQELE
+564 MQELE

>member
-132 PEHIVFILA
+132 PEHIVFIFA

-167 IMQPFLENIC
+167 IMQPFLEGIC

-226 SSALGV
+226 SSALGI

-237 IEELLASYE
+237 IQELLASYE

-313 FKTAPITI
+313 FKAAPITI
-321 SAPSTPQIQAAKTP
+321 SAPPAPQIQATNP
-335 VTAQTPD
+335 PITIQTPE
-342 AVRAQATTK
+342 AVSAQATTE
-351 TSIATESPAAE
+351 TSIAAESPIVE
-362 PAAQVTPVAPAAPAT
+362 PIPPVTQTTPVAPAAPAA
-377 PVAPAAPATS
+377 PVA
-387 VTTTTPTPPAT
+387 
-398 SEEPAKPS
+398 SEESAKPS

-411 RERLIKISKS
+411 RERLVKISKS

-429 RAEIQNQPVQAEAMT
+429 RTEIQNQQIQAEAMT

-505 NLEVLKTAING
+505 NLEVLRTAING
-516 LNITIMNPDEHK
+516 LNIFIMNPDEHK
-528 IPSTAVDFN
+528 TPSTAVDFN
-537 QFSAGKLEATPRTDD
+537 QFSAGKLEAAPKTDNV
-552 ASLSAISDIMGN
+552 SLSAISDIMGN

>member
-132 PEHIVFILA
+132 PEHIVFIFA

-167 IMQPFLENIC
+167 VMQPFLEGIC

-261 NQGNKAEGIAT
+261 NQGNKAEGIAA
-272 SLIKAIVQNP
+272 SIIKAIVQNP

-313 FKTAPITI
+313 FKAAPITI
-321 SAPSTPQIQAAKTP
+321 SAPPAPQIQAAKTQAN
-335 VTAQTPD
+335 TQTPE
-342 AVRAQATTK
+342 AVSAQATTK
-351 TSIATESPAAE
+351 TSIAVESPITES
-362 PAAQVTPVAPAAPAT
+362 QTPVEA
-377 PVAPAAPATS
+377 
-387 VTTTTPTPPAT
+387 
-398 SEEPAKPS
+398 EKQAKPS

-411 RERLIKISKS
+411 RERLVKISKS

-429 RAEIQNQPVQAEAMT
+429 RAEIQNQQVQAEAMT

-474 PLNKSYFAYKSNQLE
+474 PLNKSYFAYKTDHLE

-516 LNITIMNPDEHK
+516 LNIIIMNPDEHK

-537 QFSAGKLEATPRTDD
+537 QFSAGKLEATPKSDD

>member
-23 TIRQLQTQLT
+23 AIRQLQTQLT

-92 LRDKAMLAPTT
+92 LRDKAMLTPTT

-132 PEHIVFILA
+132 PEHIVFIFA

-167 IMQPFLENIC
+167 VMQPFLENIC

-201 DSLSILDQLSNLHA
+201 DSLSILDQLSNLHP

-237 IEELLASYE
+237 IQELLANYE
-246 QENIDQIRSLIEELI
+246 QENVEQIRSLVEELI

-313 FKTAPITI
+313 FKAAPVAI
-321 SAPSTPQIQAAKTP
+321 SAPSTPQIQATKTP
-335 VTAQTPD
+335 VTTQTPG
-342 AVRAQATTK
+342 AASTQEATE
-351 TSIATESPAAE
+351 TSIATGSPITE
-362 PAAQVTPVAPAAPAT
+362 PAAPAT
-377 PVAPAAPATS
+377 PVAPATPATPVTPTAPATQ
-387 VTTTTPTPPAT
+387 
-398 SEEPAKPS
+398 EESAKPS

-411 RERLIKISKS
+411 RERLVKISKS

-429 RAEIQNQPVQAEAMT
+429 RAEIQNQQVQAEAMT

-516 LNITIMNPDEHK
+516 LNIIIMNPDEHK

-537 QFSAGKLEATPRTDD
+537 QFSAGKLEAAPKTDD

>member
-132 PEHIVFILA
+132 PEHIVFIFA

-167 IMQPFLENIC
+167 IMQPFLEGIC

-201 DSLSILDQLSNLHA
+201 DSLSILDQLSNLHT

-226 SSALGV
+226 SSALGI

-237 IEELLASYE
+237 IQELLASYE

-313 FKTAPITI
+313 FKAAPVAI
-321 SAPSTPQIQAAKTP
+321 SAPSTPQIQATKTP
-335 VTAQTPD
+335 VTTQTPG
-342 AVRAQATTK
+342 AASTQEATE
-351 TSIATESPAAE
+351 TSIAAESPIVE
-362 PAAQVTPVAPAAPAT
+362 PIPPVTQTTPVAPAAPAAL
-377 PVAPAAPATS
+377 VA
-387 VTTTTPTPPAT
+387 
-398 SEEPAKPS
+398 SEESAKPS

-411 RERLIKISKS
+411 RERLVKISKS

-429 RAEIQNQPVQAEAMT
+429 RAEIQNQQVQAEAMT

-460 FLENIKNIAETLFV
+460 FLENIRNIAETLFV
-474 PLNKSYFAYKSNQLE
+474 PLNKSYFTYKSNQLE

-505 NLEVLKTAING
+505 NLEVLRTAING
-516 LNITIMNPDEHK
+516 LNIIIMNPDEHK

-537 QFSAGKLEATPRTDD
+537 QFSAGKLEATPKTDD
-552 ASLSAISDIMGN
+552 VSLSAISDIMGN

>member
-103 GKYKVYI
+103 GEYKVYI

-132 PEHIVFILA
+132 PEHIVFIFA

-167 IMQPFLENIC
+167 IMQPFLEGIC

-246 QENIDQIRSLIEELI
+246 QENIDQIRSLVEELI

-272 SLIKAIVQNP
+272 SLIKAIMQNP
-282 TAKNLHLIEKLYA
+282 TTKNLHLIEKLYA

-313 FKTAPITI
+313 FKAAPITI
-321 SAPSTPQIQAAKTP
+321 AESEAPATPT
-335 VTAQTPD
+335 
-342 AVRAQATTK
+342 
-351 TSIATESPAAE
+351 
-362 PAAQVTPVAPAAPAT
+362 TPVAPAAPAA
-377 PVAPAAPATS
+377 PVA
-387 VTTTTPTPPAT
+387 
-398 SEEPAKPS
+398 SEESAKPS
-406 INPEI
+406 ISSEI
-411 RERLIKISKS
+411 RERLVKISKS
-421 KLTEKIQE
+421 KLTEKIQG
-429 RAEIQNQPVQAEAMT
+429 RAEVQNQQIQAEAMT

-452 SGDFSAKG
+452 SGDFNAKG

-474 PLNKSYFAYKSNQLE
+474 PLNKSYFAYKTDHLE
-489 IYPSAKV
+489 IYPNAKV

-516 LNITIMNPDEHK
+516 LNIIIMNPDEHK

-537 QFSAGKLEATPRTDD
+537 QFSAGKLEATPKSDD

>member
-132 PEHIVFILA
+132 PEHIVFIFA

-237 IEELLASYE
+237 IQELLANYE
-246 QENIDQIRSLIEELI
+246 QENVDQIRSLVEELI

-313 FKTAPITI
+313 FKAAPVAI
-321 SAPSTPQIQAAKTP
+321 SAPSTPQIQATKPP
-335 VTAQTPD
+335 VTTQTAEVISAQE
-342 AVRAQATTK
+342 TTK
-351 TSIATESPAAE
+351 TSIATESPIAE
-362 PAAQVTPVAPAAPAT
+362 PATPATQVTPTAQ
-377 PVAPAAPATS
+377 
-387 VTTTTPTPPAT
+387 TTPTTTAT
-398 SEEPAKPS
+398 PTPQEEPAKPS

-411 RERLIKISKS
+411 RERLVKISKS
-421 KLTEKIQE
+421 KITEKIQE
-429 RAEIQNQPVQAEAMT
+429 RAEIQNQQVQVEAMT

-460 FLENIKNIAETLFV
+460 FLENIRNIAETLFV
-474 PLNKSYFAYKSNQLE
+474 PLNKSYFAYKTDHLE

-505 NLEVLKTAING
+505 NLEVLRTAING
-516 LNITIMNPDEHK
+516 LNIIIMNPDEHK
-528 IPSTAVDFN
+528 TPSTAVDFN
-537 QFSAGKLEATPRTDD
+537 QFSAGKLEAAPKSDD
-552 ASLSAISDIMGN
+552 TSLSAISDIMGN